1 MNKRKVIQASALII
15 ILVLVFQAGV
25 FAYAKVAVTPKAE
38 TEEGQETNAGPV
50 QSEVVQSSYDQFLKD
65 FSVQETYRKQIEEL
79 VAGGYSRAAVMIA
92 YDFLYHNFG
101 NVNDWTALLEARSAG
116 KTWETLFTQ
125 YRETH
130 KEFIPRSFESEEL
143 ELLMQVQGATSDD
156 IMIADRLSFVTG
168 KLFGNLLNEKL
179 KNGKWSS
186 VFEREKVLYSGNP
199 FPRVQITEEEVRKY
213 TGDGK
218 LSEQQVTHA
227 FVLAQKLGESAK
239 VVVARVAQ
247 GFSDEMIMAQTY
259 TEKYGE

>member
-1 MNKRKVIQASALII
+1 MNKRKVIQAFALII

-25 FAYAKVAVTPKAE
+25 LAYAKVAVTPKAE
-38 TEEGQETNAGPV
+38 TGDNHGMNAGPV
-50 QSEVVQSSYDQFLKD
+50 QPEVVQSSYDQFLKE

-79 VAGGYSRAAVMIA
+79 VADGYSRAAVLTA

-101 NVNDWTALLEARSAG
+101 NVNDWNAMLAARSAG
-116 KTWETLFTQ
+116 KSWETLFTE

-168 KLFGNLLNEKL
+168 KLFGDLLNEKL
-179 KNGKWSS
+179 KSGKWSS

-199 FPRVQITEEEVRKY
+199 FPRVQITAEEVREY
-213 TGDGK
+213 TGDDK

-239 VVVARVAQ
+239 VVVTRVAQ

-259 TEKYGE
+259 TEKYGQ

>member
-38 TEEGQETNAGPV
+38 TEESPETNTGPV
-50 QSEVVQSSYDQFLKD
+50 QSEVVRSSYDQFLKE
-65 FSVQETYRKQIEEL
+65 FSVQETYRKQIDQL
-79 VAGGYSRAAVMIA
+79 VAGGYSRAAVLTA

-101 NVNDWTALLEARSAG
+101 NVNEWTAMLGARNTG
-116 KTWETLFTQ
+116 KTWEALFTQ

-143 ELLMQVQGATSDD
+143 ELLMQVPGATSDD

-168 KLFGNLLNEKL
+168 KLFGDLLTAKL
-179 KNGKWSS
+179 KSGKWSS
-186 VFEREKVLYSGNP
+186 VFEQENVLYSGNT

-213 TGDGK
+213 TGNSK
-218 LSEQQVTHA
+218 LSDQQVTHA

-239 VVVARVAQ
+239 VVVTKVAQ
-247 GFSDEMIMAQTY
+247 GIADEIIMAQSY